1 MERLTMR
8 NSDGTYSQ
16 STHTTFEAMFYRL
29 AEFEDFMEANKFENI
44 KELQNAL
51 NGKFE
56 GFFDEKHKIWIKIVE
71 DSTKCKKENQT
82 LKDNWAK
89 LREWLME
96 FGKPMRELVVSDDET
111 KYIYVSDILDKMQ
124 ELESADGEL

>member
-8 NSDGTYSQ
+8 NSDGSYSQ
-16 STHTTFEAMFYRL
+16 PTHTTFEAMFYRL

-56 GFFDEKHKIWIKIVE
+56 GFFDEKHKIWIKTVE
-71 DSTKCKKENQT
+71 ESTKCKKENQT
-82 LKDNWAK
+82 LKGNWAK
-89 LREWLME
+89 LREFVGHE
-96 FGKPMRELVVSDDET
+96 RICVDDGFQEV
-111 KYIYVSDILDKMQ
+111 YDAYGCVLDKMQ